1 MLPLKRR
8 IGQAIVIDLGTGIV
22 RLRILGARGRQAK
35 LGFEAPAETHIM
47 RVGARRA
54 APDQSVPAPPTED

>member
-35 LGFEAPAETHIM
+35 LGFEAPAETHIV

-54 APDQSVPAPPTED
+54 APDQSASVPPADE